1 MAREV
6 GGKSGKSGIR
16 EGSVSNRQKWSIV
29 LNMVKGL
36 RKLRTK
42 KVLLSLA
49 PTRGPFVIYT
59 RAFGAEWWEQRQIE
73 VTKRG
78 KNGNSK

>member
-6 GGKSGKSGIR
+6 GEKSGKSGIR
-16 EGSVSNRQKWSIV
+16 KGSVSNRKKWSTV
-29 LNMVKGL
+29 LNMMKGL

-49 PTRGPFVIYT
+49 PTRGPLVVYT
-59 RAFGAEWWEQRQIE
+59 RAFGAEWWEQKQIE
-73 VTKRG
+73 VAD
-78 KNGNSK
+78 